1 MQLFLDVGTEFLDP
15 PNPGPSRDRSAPWST
30 TTDPEGFF
38 TLVLTDDE
46 ATALMDA
53 RRHREVIFKIYN
65 TNSVIL
71 GSQSVYVSWATLHG
85 TEVVEL
91 SADPTTVP
99 AGGGTFFSVSG
110 FLVQPDGTPLPT
122 ATTVSLLRKN
132 LRTTDPVTSVTV
144 VGDGRFLI
152 RYLLPA
158 GSHPGAANLS
168 VALVAGTATA
178 GDFCNPPSDF
188 TVRLVPGNAAYV
200 GRSDFD
206 LDVDTISPLLDDATL
221 DDLDVDEIK
230 FLMCRTQHDSGALAT
245 LVRAHVLAGRYD
257 LPAAALA
264 AFSHAGIPLATNV
277 ITSLTA
283 DQIEDAIERA
293 IADNAVPASLA
304 SNIATIKTK
313 LAAARLNRIV
323 PAAPDEEDT
332 TLGAILIAGALTP
345 GLPRAFAEAYV
356 AHTGTAAQFWTA
368 LRTHTTLGTHVDRI
382 QFTLQAGAITA
393 SFPKLITLLHQKRDA
408 NEFRRAAE
416 LAKYSADEWEGF
428 LGETVGGSEVD
439 TPPGVIG
446 PAADKRANYAGAIA
460 KMVEDLYP
468 SAHLAYRVPETSITT
483 SRANFSSF
491 VVNNPSFSFQRTN
504 INTFFD
510 TASGLPVD
518 AGQKAA
524 LKQDLLRVQRVS
536 AITPR
541 NGRTAASTALLEQG
555 MASAGQIQ
563 RMGFAAFKSKF
574 GESMDAS
581 TLRATYE
588 KADQVAST
596 ALHRFLH
603 SRKEMHFPLTA
614 VINSPGCGNVEFEEI
629 FGNLD
634 YCACKHCDSVYGPAA
649 YYVDILQF
657 VRQRNAGEQ
666 TMLDE
671 LLTRRPEL
679 EHILLN
685 CENSNTPLP
694 TIDLVLET
702 LERRAREWLDL
713 DPIIY
718 TSSAAWPQTTW
729 SASELVAQPEHVD
742 QDVYAELAKPTVA
755 FFPHSLPFDLPL
767 AEARAYYQSLGTSR
781 VAVQD
786 ALEWFDDLDES
797 DVFRV
802 DERLGLSPGQ
812 GQILRG
818 AVDPPDMAQLW
829 GFAHEA
835 TYIDPL
841 NAVEL
846 FLTRSGL
853 DLPALTTLMRGRVIA
868 EVEIDYHEPCTLK
881 GARFVS
887 ASNPS
892 SNGLTTGNLKRLL
905 VFLRLQRAL
914 NWSMPDLDA
923 TLAALGTWF
932 AGDVAVDLEKIA
944 RFVRLRE
951 RFPQLPLGEVHS
963 WFGNLDRHVYIEGA
977 PTYYDTVVQPR
988 QRHAAFTALS
998 GATTFGAHRG
1008 DLLAIL
1014 QTDDAGLAAAYEATG
1029 LDDDSA
1035 LNHANLSHLYRVS
1048 SLARATGLSIPDLVT
1063 ITRYSQTLVDS
1074 SPFAGT
1080 ANAPVRPLLD
1090 LAEAVKRSNFT
1101 VPALDWVLRNQQ
1113 GDKFG
1118 ASDLDV
1124 ARVLIGLV
1132 TGLQQAHADHLQ
1144 SMPEEQDPLARLD
1157 KLLVGPL
1164 PAGEVADAIAFIR
1177 KETDPPPANAT
1188 VAGQLRDAFIP
1199 FLVVSSPAYTEFG
1212 KVFGDA
1218 DSVEARAA
1226 LLDTVLT
1233 AWLRQQRLEAV
1244 VVQQLSSALAMDT
1257 ADVDL
1262 LLRTYNHESTKALA
1276 LLTADAFFTN
1286 TFDPDSDAT
1295 KVKEP
1300 WFPAA
1305 FLGQADVSG
1314 RAELYRGLRKVALV
1328 ATNFRFGPGL
1338 LRWLLANLDD
1348 ADVDLLDLTA
1358 LPESADSSA
1367 AIYAA
1372 YAGWDW
1378 LRRAIRVR
1386 DEVLR
1391 DPATLLPLL
1400 DYLFDA
1406 DPFDKSLALSQLA
1419 AAAGWDSDALAAFEA
1434 GETVT
1439 RAELKRLDAVDAFDA
1454 GFRLANRLGV
1464 HPNTVRTWAKDP
1476 AVDATAAAA
1485 IRGAAEAKFGVT
1497 AWPSVAQPMR
1507 DRLRERQRDALVD
1520 LLVFKTGTRDHED
1533 LFGTLLMDVD
1543 IACCN
1548 RTTRLLFATGAVQ
1561 LFMQRALMGL
1571 ESDHDID
1578 LSDLDA
1584 EEWEWMKR
1592 YRVWEANRKI
1602 FLYPENWVQPELR
1615 TDKTPL
1621 FKKLEEEIAQSEAD
1635 DASIEKAYIHY
1646 LEGLHEVAR
1655 LDVCGMYHE
1664 IEHDGIVI
1672 VDRLHVFAAT
1682 HGNPFKMFYRR
1693 REDDAYWTAWEELP
1707 FQVESR
1713 GVLPMVVNRRLLL
1726 IWPKIELRAED
1737 PPTPQQNETTKAPKK
1752 HRKIQLM
1759 WAELKNGEWSAP
1771 RTTEASLR
1779 VHETDPPAGQI
1790 EGRHPNSDIHLLSEV
1805 VGTDPRIHVAHT
1817 QIKYSVAI
1825 DGYFTYD
1832 ACLDQFDAHRYE
1844 PAPALP
1850 AYGPSSLNGD
1860 YPVPQMTLSWRQG
1873 FVAHN
1878 QFGHLPSGAERFVRV
1893 PVAGSPNAGMAY
1905 SDKII
1910 RYHVNGFRLFLP
1922 RQDALLN
1929 GRRPIVYDDPRTMLF
1944 LRAGDQQD
1952 IGDVDPDES
1961 GPSDLIDKDL
1971 GKYFNNGSAAVEA
1984 SDSPTDSLAGMASG
1998 GDGPATGQTSGL
2010 GLNLSSSPTKYN
2022 LSIFYHPY
2030 SCLFL
2035 QEVRRYGVV
2044 GLLDPNVATQDED
2057 ASLRYQS
2064 ASRPLD
2070 ESYFDGATAVWQP
2083 VPQEDIDFRFG
2094 GAYSVYNWELFF
2106 HIPMYIA
2113 DRLISERRFAEAQ
2126 RWLGYI
2132 FNPIRKATL
2141 VRDTDCKHYWRIKP
2155 FRQLS
2160 SDMSIA
2166 ALLELLQY
2174 TGDDAE
2180 LKEQKADLS
2189 GQIAQWRKNPFKPH
2203 DVARMR
2209 PTAYMRAVVMKYLD
2223 NLIAWGDD
2231 LFRQDT
2237 RESTQEAV
2245 QLYILALQILGKRPR
2260 KIEGDERP
2268 DKTYAEAYDD
2278 LDGFSNFL
2286 VEIENEV
2293 IGFTAKDAMIPLNIK
2308 GQANLQS
2315 QHPTDFALG
2324 YVKPAGASQLLQG
2337 APKALTSS
2345 PKPPFLLLQATIVTP
2360 TETRLYFCI
2369 PPNDKMLGYWDTV
2382 ADRLFKLR
2390 NCLNIEGIR
2399 RDLALF
2405 DPPIDPGL
2413 LARAAAQ
2420 GIDIG
2425 TAVSNLYAPL
2435 PHYRFLPH
2443 LGIAKDFAAQVSSLG
2458 NALLLAL
2465 EKRDAENLAVLRGGH
2480 EVTLLKAV
2488 RQVKEQAIKE
2498 AEENIEALKHGRNSA
2513 VARHQYYSSR
2523 EYMNRLEKA
2532 ELGLSIAATVTDLI
2546 GGALVA
2552 GGGAAAAVPTFQI
2565 GISGW
2570 AGTPVVITEWG
2581 GQQVSG
2587 ALGKAGLA
2595 LNMIAGTVQ
2604 RAAAMVSTQASYTRR
2619 KEEWNFQADLARLER
2634 DQIDVQ
2640 LTAAEIR
2647 LAMARRELVNHDVQA
2662 EQSAEALET
2671 MRSKFTNAEL
2681 YSWMATEIS
2690 KVYHLAY
2697 QLAIDLARRAERCY
2711 RYELAV
2717 DAGDDFIQFGHWDNR
2732 RQGLLAGE
2740 RLQHDLRRMEAA
2752 YYQNHRREY
2761 ELTKRV
2767 SLASL
2772 DPVAL
2777 IALRKTGACHFN
2789 LPSILFDLD
2798 HATHYLRR
2806 IKLVGLSIPAVTGP
2820 YTNIG
2825 ATLTYESGAI
2835 RSTPGGGV
2843 DGQAG
2848 AAQSVAIT
2856 VTQEDTGLFEPNLRD
2871 ERYLPFE
2878 GRALERSNWRLELP
2892 KAVRQFDYETI
2903 SDVILTIRY
2912 TAREGA
2918 ETTATLVGDL
2928 MNAENTGLNNFK
2940 RAEADIEP
2948 VRGTGQ
2954 VQLFSARAEFPEAW
2968 RSFVAAGN
2976 NEGAASLALDLSED
2990 RFPYP
2995 QIPPGSRRIQFVAI
3009 FARWPA
3015 SSTIVPGEDTFTEVD
3030 LQPASG
3036 AVIEDLAFSRYRN
3049 EQPHE
3054 DAKFNYIWHGA
3065 TATGLDR
3072 DPGTWT
3078 LVMPHGWP
3086 EDHSPEDLI
3095 IVVGHKVS

>member
-1 MQLFLDVGTEFLDP
+1 MQLVFDVGTEFLDP
-15 PNPGPSRDRSAPWST
+15 PGSPGRSSSSPWFASIE
-30 TTDPEGFF
+30 TDGFF
-38 TLVLTDDE
+38 TLSLTDDDA
-46 ATALMDA
+46 ATLMGA
-53 RRHREVIFKIYN
+53 RRHREVIFKIYDYN
-65 TNSVIL
+65 ATII
-71 GSQSVYVSWATLHG
+71 GSQSVYISWATLRG
-85 TEVVEL
+85 TEFVTL
-91 SADPTTVP
+91 SADPTTIPVADP
-99 AGGGTFFSVSG
+99 DFLSVTG
-110 FLVQPDGTPLPT
+110 FVVHPDGTPVA
-122 ATTVSLLRKN
+122 ATEVQLSRKT
-132 LRTTDPVTSVTV
+132 LQHSTPLASTTTGS
-144 VGDGRFLI
+144 DGRFVL
-152 RYLLPA
+152 RYRAPA
-158 GSHPGAANLS
+158 GSPPGSSNLS
-168 VALVAGTATA
+168 VTLAASAVSATA
-178 GDFCNPPSDF
+178 GDFCNPPKDF
-188 TVRLVPGNAAYV
+188 TVRLVPGNAPYV

-206 LDVDTISPLLDDATL
+206 LDVATISPLLDDATL
-221 DDLDVDEIK
+221 DELDVDDIK

-245 LVRAHVLAGRYD
+245 LVRAHVLADRYGI
-257 LPAAALA
+257 PAAALA

-277 ITSLTA
+277 ITALTA
-283 DQIEDAIERA
+283 DQIEDAITRA

-304 SNIATIKTK
+304 SSIATVKTE
-313 LAAARLNRIV
+313 LAKARVHRMV
-323 PAAPDEEDT
+323 PPAPDESGT
-332 TLGAILIAGALTP
+332 TLGAILVAAALTP
-345 GLPRAFAEAYV
+345 NLPHTFAQQYAD
-356 AHTGTAAQFWTA
+356 HTGTAAQFWSI
-368 LRTHTTLGTHVDRI
+368 LRSHGSLGTHVDRI

-393 SFPKLITLLHQKRDA
+393 SYPKLIQLLHQKRDA
-408 NEFRRAAE
+408 NEFSRAAE
-416 LAKYSADEWEGF
+416 LAQFSADDWEGF
-428 LGETVGGSEVD
+428 LGQTVNGQPVD
-439 TPPGVIG
+439 TPPGIIG
-446 PAADKRANYAGAIA
+446 PAGDKRANYAGAIA

-483 SRANFSSF
+483 SRTNFSSF
-491 VVNNPSFSFQRTN
+491 VVNNPGFSFQRTN
-504 INTFFD
+504 IHEFFD
-510 TASGLPVD
+510 TASGLPAD
-518 AGQKAA
+518 EGEKAA

-541 NGRTAASTALLEQG
+541 YGRTAASTALLEQG
-555 MASAGQIQ
+555 VTSAGQIQ

-574 GESMDAS
+574 GAAMDPS

-614 VINSPGCGNVEFEEI
+614 VINSPGCGDVALEEI

-649 YYVDILQF
+649 YFVDIMQF
-657 VRQRNAGEQ
+657 IRERKAGEQ
-666 TMLDE
+666 TMLAE

-702 LERRAREWLDL
+702 LERRSRFWLGL
-713 DPIIY
+713 PPPSY
-718 TSSAAWPQTTW
+718 QNSSDWPQTTW

-742 QDVYAELAKPTVA
+742 HDVYGRLALRDVA

-767 AEARAYYQSLGTSR
+767 EEARAYYQSLGTSR
-781 VAVQD
+781 VAIQD
-786 ALEWFDDLDES
+786 ALEWFDGLDE
-797 DVFRV
+797 DAVFRV

-812 GQILRG
+812 GQLVRG
-818 AVDPPDMAQLW
+818 AVNPPDMAQLW
-829 GFAHEA
+829 GFANGA
-835 TYIDPL
+835 SYVAPL
-841 NAVEL
+841 NDVEL
-846 FLTRSGL
+846 FLARSGL

-881 GARFVS
+881 GAKFVN
-887 ASNPS
+887 ATNPNA
-892 SNGLTTGNLKRLL
+892 NGLTADNLKRLL

-914 NWSMPDLDA
+914 GWSMPDLDA

-944 RFVRLRE
+944 RFVRIRQ
-951 RFPQLPLGEVHS
+951 RFPQLPLGEVHA
-963 WFGNLDRHVYIEGA
+963 WFGNLDRRVYTEGS

-988 QRHAAFTALS
+988 QRHAAFATLS

-1014 QTDDAGLAAAYEATG
+1014 RTDDAGLAAAYEATG

-1035 LNHANLSHLYRVS
+1035 LHHANLSHLYRVS

-1063 ITRYSQTLVDS
+1063 LTHYSQTLVDS

-1080 ANAPVRPLLD
+1080 TNAPVRALLD
-1090 LAEAVKRSNFT
+1090 LADAVKRSGFT
-1101 VPALDWVLRNQQ
+1101 VPELDWVLRNQQ

-1124 ARVLIGLV
+1124 TRVLIGLV

-1144 SMPEEQDPLARLD
+1144 SMPEEQDPLARLE

-1164 PAGEVADAIAFIR
+1164 PAGEVAAALAFIR
-1177 KETDPPPANAT
+1177 KETTGEFDPED
-1188 VAGQLRDAFIP
+1188 LRDAYFP
-1199 FLVVSSPAYTEFG
+1199 FLDAPSPAHTEFG
-1212 KVFGDA
+1212 KAFGVA
-1218 DSVEARAA
+1218 DSIENRAA
-1226 LLDTVLT
+1226 LLDTMLT
-1233 AWLRQQRLEAV
+1233 AWLRQQKLEAV

-1262 LLRTYNHESTKALA
+1262 LLRTYNHGTTKALT

-1286 TFDPDSDAT
+1286 TFDPDSDAPN
-1295 KVKEP
+1295 VKEP

-1305 FLGQADVSG
+1305 FLGQTDVTA
-1314 RAELYRGLRKVALV
+1314 RAALYRGLRRVALV
-1328 ATNFRFGPGL
+1328 AANFRFGPGL
-1338 LRWLLANLDD
+1338 LRWLLTNLDD

-1358 LPESADSSA
+1358 LPEGPGSSA

-1378 LRRAIRVR
+1378 LRRAVRVR
-1386 DEVLR
+1386 DEVLQ

-1406 DPFDKSLALSQLA
+1406 DPFDKSLALGQLA
-1419 AAAGWDSDALAAFEA
+1419 AAAGWDSNVLAAFEA

-1439 RAELKRLDAVDAFDA
+1439 RIELKRLDAIDAFDA
-1454 GFRLANRLGV
+1454 AFRLSNRLGV
-1464 HPNTVRTWAKDP
+1464 HPNTVRTWAKDQ
-1476 AVDATAAAA
+1476 VLDAAAA
-1485 IRGAAEAKFGVT
+1485 AAVRGAAEAKFGVT
-1497 AWPSVAQPMR
+1497 AWPSVAQPIR

-1520 LLVFKTGTRDHED
+1520 LLVFKTGADDHED
-1533 LFGTLLMDVD
+1533 LFGHLLMDVD

-1571 ESDHDID
+1571 EADHDID

-1682 HGNPFKMFYRR
+1682 HGSPFKVFYRR

-1713 GVLPMVVNRRLLL
+1713 SLLPLVVNRRLLL
-1726 IWPKIELRAED
+1726 LWPKIELRAED
-1737 PPTPQQNETTKAPKK
+1737 SPPPQQNDTTKAPKK

-1779 VHETDPPAGQI
+1779 VHETDPPADQI
-1790 EGRHPNSDIHLLSEV
+1790 EGRHPNSDIFLLSEV
-1805 VGTDPRIHVAHT
+1805 VGSDPQIYVGHT
-1817 QIKYSVAI
+1817 EMKYTAKI

-1832 ACLDQFDAHRYE
+1832 ACLDQFDVARYGS
-1844 PAPALP
+1844 PPALP
-1850 AYGPSSLNGD
+1850 AYGPASLNGD
-1860 YPVPQMTLSWRQG
+1860 YPVPQMTRSWRQG
-1873 FVAHN
+1873 FVADN
-1878 QFGHLPSGAERFVRV
+1878 GKNNTPSGAERFVRV
-1893 PVAGSPNAGMAY
+1893 PVAGSPNTGMAY

-1910 RYHVNGFRLFLP
+1910 RYHTNGFRLFLP

-1944 LRAGDQQD
+1944 LRAGDQHD

-1961 GPSDLIDKDL
+1961 EPSELLDKNLGSYLNGGTATIDHTDAP
-1971 GKYFNNGSAAVEA
+1971 S
-1984 SDSPTDSLAGMASG
+1984 DSLAGMASG
-1998 GDGPATGQTSGL
+1998 GDGPAASQTSGM
-2010 GLNLSSSPTKYN
+2010 GINVSSAPAKYN

-2035 QEVRRYGVV
+2035 QEVRRYGVA
-2044 GLLDPNVATQDED
+2044 GLLDPNVATQDEN

-2064 ASRPLD
+2064 ASRPLP
-2070 ESYFDGATAVWQP
+2070 ESYFDGVTAVWQP

-2155 FRQLS
+2155 FRRLS

-2189 GQIAQWRKNPFKPH
+2189 GQISQWRKNPFKPH
-2203 DVARMR
+2203 EVARMR

-2268 DKTYAEAYDD
+2268 DKTYAEAYDA

-2286 VEIENEV
+2286 VELENEV
-2293 IGFTAKDAMIPLNIK
+2293 IGFTARDAMIPLNIK
-2308 GQANLQS
+2308 GQAALQS
-2315 QHPTDFALG
+2315 QNPTNFALG
-2324 YVKPAGASQLLQG
+2324 YVRPSGASQLLQG

-2345 PKPPFLLLQATIVTP
+2345 PKPPFLLLPATLVTP

-2369 PPNDKMLGYWDTV
+2369 PPNDKLLGYWDTV

-2458 NALLLAL
+2458 SALLQAL

-2488 RQVKEQAIKE
+2488 RHVKEQAIKE
-2498 AEENIEALKHGRNSA
+2498 AEENIEALRRGRDSA

-2570 AGTPVVITEWG
+2570 AGSPVVITEWG
-2581 GQQVSG
+2581 GKQASG

-2595 LNMIAGTVQ
+2595 LNMIAGTIQ
-2604 RAAAMVSTQASYTRR
+2604 RAAAMVGTQASYTRR
-2619 KEEWNFQADLARLER
+2619 KEEWNFQADLARLEL

-2640 LTAAEIR
+2640 ITAAEIR

-2711 RYELAV
+2711 RYELAI
-2717 DAGDDFIQFGHWDNR
+2717 DGGDDFIQFGHWDNR

-2789 LPSILFDLD
+2789 LPSVIFNLD

-2835 RSTPGGGV
+2835 RAAADAPV
-2843 DGQAG
+2843 EEVIG
-2848 AAQSVAIT
+2848 AAQTVAIT

-2878 GRALERSNWRLELP
+2878 GRALENSNWRIELP
-2892 KAVRQFDYETI
+2892 KVVRQFDYETI

-2912 TAREGA
+2912 TAREGG
-2918 ETTATLVGDL
+2918 ETTAALVGDL
-2928 MNAENTGLNNFK
+2928 LNAENTGLNNFK
-2940 RAEADIEP
+2940 RAEADTEP

-2954 VQLFSARAEFPEAW
+2954 VHVFSARAEFPEAW
-2968 RSFVAAGN
+2968 RSFVAAGTSS
-2976 NEGAASLALDLSED
+2976 EGTSISLDLSEQ
-2990 RFPYP
+2990 RFPH
-2995 QIPPGSRRIQFVAI
+2995 PPKPLGTRTIEYIAVF
-3009 FARWPA
+3009 FRWNANEDLGPDNDTFQGA
-3015 SSTIVPGEDTFTEVD
+3015 VLSAGEDPIALGNFGKYAENLPLPD
-3030 LQPASG
+3030 GSGYNYLYYAASTSTTLG
-3036 AVIEDLAFSRYRN
+3036 KS
-3049 EQPHE
+3049 
-3054 DAKFNYIWHGA
+3054 
-3065 TATGLDR
+3065 
-3072 DPGTWT
+3072 PGTWT
-3078 LVMPHGWP
+3078 LELPNGWSAGK
-3086 EDHSPEDLI
+3086 DPEDLI
-3095 IVVGHKVS
+3095 VVVGHKVS